1 MKYTKRL
8 LLVLCA
14 LLAVSCEIARD
25 SDGATAKI
33 EGTLVKISDTEYG
46 IDGVAN
52 PVGYL
57 FYTHK
62 KVKYKLTQYST
73 EYLVKWYKPGDSV
86 SFMYLVMSVQDP
98 KRDWG
103 ITIGI
108 YST

>member
-46 IDGVAN
+46 IDGVAS
-52 PVGYL
+52 PYGYL

-62 KVKYKLTQYST
+62 KVKHKLAPISA
-73 EYLVKWYKPGDSV
+73 EYLVKWKKPGDSV
-86 SFMYLVMSVQDP
+86 SFIYQVGSIQDP
-98 KRDWG
+98 ERDWG
-103 ITIGI
+103 LTIGV
-108 YST
+108 YSM

>member
-8 LLVLCA
+8 LLILCA
-14 LLAVSCEIARD
+14 LLLVSCEIAKD
-25 SDGATAKI
+25 SVGATAQI
-33 EGTLVKISDTEYG
+33 EGILVKINDTEYG
-46 IDGVAN
+46 IDGVAS
-52 PVGYL
+52 PIGYL

-62 KVKYKLTQYST
+62 KVKYKLNSVST
-73 EYLVKWYKPGDSV
+73 EACIKYKKPGDSFLFFYMV
-86 SFMYLVMSVQDP
+86 DSIQDP